1 MYRSIILPIDGSQ
14 LSLRAARH
22 GVELAKALNAKVTAI
37 TVTTP
42 WAIQFARE
50 PAVVVPGVVVPQTEY
65 DLRTEQAACD
75 CLRVVTD
82 EARSVGVPSKALHVR
97 HRDPYVAIL
106 DAARRE
112 GCDLIV
118 MGSHGRRGL
127 TERLLGS
134 EMVKVLTHS
143 EIPVLVYRRS

>member
-1 MYRSIILPIDGSQ
+1 
-14 LSLRAARH
+14 
-22 GVELAKALNAKVTAI
+22 
-37 TVTTP
+37 
-42 WAIQFARE
+42 
-50 PAVVVPGVVVPQTEY
+50 
-65 DLRTEQAACD
+65 
-75 CLRVVTD
+75 
-82 EARSVGVPSKALHVR
+82 LHVR

-127 TERLLGS
+127 TARLLGS